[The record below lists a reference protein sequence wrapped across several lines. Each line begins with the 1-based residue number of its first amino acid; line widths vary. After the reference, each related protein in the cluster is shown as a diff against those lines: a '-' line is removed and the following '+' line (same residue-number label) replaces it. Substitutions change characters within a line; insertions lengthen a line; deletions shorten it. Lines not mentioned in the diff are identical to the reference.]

1 MKLYYVPGACSLAPH
16 IVLNELGADFSL
28 VKVDYKTHT
37 TEDGRDFY
45 ALSPFGY
52 VPLLELA
59 DGTRLR
65 EGPAIVQY
73 LADRKP
79 ELALAPANG
88 SFDRYRLQEWLNFL
102 STEIHKGF
110 IPLLYAVLAGK
121 YGTESAKP
129 KLEAR
134 FKWIDEQLAEREYLM
149 GDNFTVADA
158 YLLTLTQWGQASWLQ
173 SVYKANI
180 HFDDLTHLQRWYRR
194 VLARPA
200 VQRAFEA
207 EGLTPTARCA

>member
-37 TEDGRDFY
+37 TEDGGDFY
-45 ALSPFGY
+45 ALSRFGY

-158 YLLTLTQWGQASWLQ
+158 YLFTLTQWGQASWLQ